1 MLPAGPLRPDAGD
14 DVQAR
19 AIFDAPPG
27 QLRLRMS
34 IEDDTGQAIDSDVRE
49 IVVRD
54 LSAPVVLGT
63 PEVLRARTARDF
75 RALADDPDAAP
86 VASREFSRTERLLI
100 RVAAYAPSGAGLA
113 LSAKLLNRKGQT
125 MRNLAIQLEPSPSTR
140 HQIDLPLAAL
150 AAGEY
155 LIEVTAKSAAGEVKD
170 LLEFRV
176 TS

>member
-1 MLPAGPLRPDAGD
+1 MLPAGPLRPDAAD
-14 DVQAR
+14 EVQAR

-34 IEDDTGQAIDSDVRE
+34 IEDDAGQAIDSDVRE

-54 LSAPVVLGT
+54 LNAPVVLGT

-75 RALADDPDAAP
+75 RALESDPDAAP
-86 VASREFSRTERLLI
+86 VSSREFSRTERLMI
-100 RVAAYAPSGAGLA
+100 RVAAYAPSGVDLT
-113 LSAKLLNRKGQT
+113 LSARLLNRKGQT
-125 MRNLAIQLEPSPSTR
+125 MRNLAIQLEAAPSTR

-150 AAGEY
+150 AAGQY